1 MVAEAVDQFSAL
13 EAVGGR
19 LARFCYTGANDRGK
33 AVGEKVGI
41 DEGGAGTRGNES
53 RTDGSCGG
61 VRGGGQGGGVVS
73 GTESILMGGSGD
85 LKTRD

>member
-41 DEGGAGTRGNES
+41 DEGGAGTRANES
-53 RTDGSCGG
+53 RTDGSGGG
-61 VRGGGQGGGVVS
+61 VRGGGQGRRGSVGDGIDLDGGF
-73 GTESILMGGSGD
+73 GGLED
-85 LKTRD
+85 

>member
-1 MVAEAVDQFSAL
+1 MVAEAVDQFGAL

-41 DEGGAGTRGNES
+41 DEGGAGTRANES
-53 RTDGSCGG
+53 RTDGCCGG
-61 VRGGGQGGGVVS
+61 VRGGGQGRRGSVGDGIDLDGGF
-73 GTESILMGGSGD
+73 GGLED
-85 LKTRD
+85 